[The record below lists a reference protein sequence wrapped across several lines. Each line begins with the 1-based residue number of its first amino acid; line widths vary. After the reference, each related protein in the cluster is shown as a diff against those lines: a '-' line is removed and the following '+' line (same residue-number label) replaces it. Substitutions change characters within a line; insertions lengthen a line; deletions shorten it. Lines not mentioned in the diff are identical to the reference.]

1 MHISK
6 KQLSDTQT
14 TLTFTLSEADLSPIK
29 QRALKKLGAKVKVAG
44 FREGKA
50 PLNIIEKNVDQSLL
64 ETEVIEDAVNT
75 FYVQAL
81 DEHKIRPVARPDVSI
96 KKFVPYTN
104 LEFETV
110 VSVIGKVILPD
121 YKKIK
126 MPLKKASVTEKDVT
140 EVLDSLRSRAAERK
154 EVKRAAKKGD
164 QATIDFKGTNK
175 KGEAIKGAEGN
186 DYPLILGSNSFIPGF
201 EDKVI
206 GNLAGKPFKFDI
218 TFPKDYGVKA
228 LAGKVVNFAVT
239 IKKVEELIEPTVDDS
254 FAASVGPFKT
264 LADLKR
270 DIKAQLT
277 QERQTNI
284 MRDYEQALIEK
295 IVAQTKLSVPQVLVD
310 EQVDA
315 LLKEQQQNIL
325 YRGQTWQEF
334 LESEGVSESDYRTKT
349 LAPQAEMRVKAG
361 LVLAEVSDQ
370 ENIQITPDELQ
381 VRLQLLKGQYQDAAM
396 QAELDKPEN
405 QREIGSRM
413 ITEKTIESLVTY
425 ATK

>member
-14 TLTFTLSEADLSPIK
+14 TLTFTLVEADLSPIR

-96 KKFVPYTN
+96 KKFVPYTD
-104 LEFETV
+104 LEFETT
-110 VSVIGKVILPD
+110 VSVIGKVVLPD

-140 EVLDSLRSRAAERK
+140 EVLDSLRSRAADRK

-164 QATIDFKGTNK
+164 QATINFKGTNK

-201 EDKVI
+201 EDKVV
-206 GNLAGKPFKFDI
+206 GNVADKPFNFDI

-228 LAGKVVNFAVT
+228 LAGKVVNFEVT
-239 IKKVEELIEPTVDDS
+239 ITKVEELIEPAVDDA

-277 QERQTNI
+277 QERQTNL

-310 EQVDA
+310 EQIEA
-315 LLKEQQQNIL
+315 LLREQQQNIL

-334 LESEGVSESDYRTKT
+334 LETEGVSEPDYRTKT

-361 LVLAEVSDQ
+361 LVLAEISDQ

-413 ITEKTIESLVTY
+413 ITEKTIEKLVEY
-425 ATK
+425 ASK

>member
-29 QRALKKLGAKVKVAG
+29 QRALKKLGANVKVAG

-75 FYVQAL
+75 FYIQAL

-110 VSVIGKVILPD
+110 VSVIGKVALPD

-126 MPLKKASVTEKDVT
+126 LPLKKASVTEKDVT

-206 GNLAGKPFKFDI
+206 GNAADKPFNFDI

-239 IKKVEELIEPTVDDS
+239 IKKVEELIEPVVDDS

-277 QERQTNI
+277 QERQTNL

-310 EQVDA
+310 EQTEA

-370 ENIQITPDELQ
+370 EDIQITPDELQ

-413 ITEKTIESLVTY
+413 ITEKTIEKLVQY
-425 ATK
+425 ASK

>member
-14 TLTFTLSEADLSPIK
+14 TLTFTLSEVDLSPIK

-110 VSVIGKVILPD
+110 VSVIGKVVLPD

-126 MPLKKASVTEKDVT
+126 LPLKKAVVAEKDVK

-154 EVKRAAKKGD
+154 QVKRAAKKGD

-206 GNLAGKPFKFDI
+206 GNVADKPFNFDI

-239 IKKVEELIEPTVDDS
+239 IKKVEELIEPVVDDV

-277 QERQTNI
+277 QERQTSI

-310 EQVDA
+310 EQIEA

-413 ITEKTIESLVTY
+413 ITEKTIEKLVEY
-425 ATK
+425 ASK

>member
-164 QATIDFKGTNK
+164 QATVDFKGTNK

>member
-64 ETEVIEDAVNT
+64 ETEVIEDAVNA

>member
-29 QRALKKLGAKVKVAG
+29 QRALKKLGANVKVAG

-334 LESEGVSESDYRTKT
+334 LESEGVSESDYRNKT

-413 ITEKTIESLVTY
+413 ITEKTIESLVAY